1 MVYCKL
7 CKEHQPE
14 DHLCFMK
21 PLSSNDDRE
30 DDEEDEDPRPAKRR
44 KKMKVQRFIFYDFE
58 CMLVD
63 KQHVPNLCVLDSVC
77 EHCMQTPMDAQCY
90 YCKHEQV
97 VFSGPDTLQQVGEW
111 MFSGKNKG
119 AICIAHNSQVCV
131 CFKKMFSTVCLY
143 DVTTYAT
150 LLQGYDAHL
159 LLDYVHQ
166 NGLKPDLIENGKKI
180 LSMDVQGM
188 QFIDS
193 LNYFGTRLA
202 NLPKIFDLNELQK
215 GYFPHLLSTPENQQ
229 YKGRMPPA

>member
-1 MVYCKL
+1 MNPADHVCKEGCRCCHAQTACVKTKWVQCSECRRRFVSEACYQNHIATGLCKNIQACADCGKQYHTYREHVCGMVYCKL

-63 KQHVPNLCVLDSVC
+63 KQHVPNLCVIDSVC

-119 AICIAHNSQVCV
+119 AICIAHNSQVCI
-131 CFKKMFSTVCLY
+131 CFKNVLYNVVCM
-143 DVTTYAT
+143 
-150 LLQGYDAHL
+150 
-159 LLDYVHQ
+159 
-166 NGLKPDLIENGKKI
+166 IENLRYCVAG
-180 LSMDVQGM
+180 L
-188 QFIDS
+188 
-193 LNYFGTRLA
+193 
-202 NLPKIFDLNELQK
+202 
-215 GYFPHLLSTPENQQ
+215 
-229 YKGRMPPA
+229 